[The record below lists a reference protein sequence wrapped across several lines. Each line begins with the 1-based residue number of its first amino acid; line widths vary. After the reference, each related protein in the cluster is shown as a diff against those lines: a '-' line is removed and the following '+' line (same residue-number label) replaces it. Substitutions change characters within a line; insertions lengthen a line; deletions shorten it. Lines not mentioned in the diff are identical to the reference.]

1 MQRKC
6 ELKSQYLVL
15 EYTIKEKLLN
25 KEQKKEKRKLL
36 RTVKK
41 VSLLNYLYK
50 TISVRRHS
58 FNDVPRSRDAIIGVF
73 VHLEQGSARF

>member
-50 TISVRRHS
+50 TISVK
-58 FNDVPRSRDAIIGVF
+58 NDTVLRKYIEVRSYTD
-73 VHLEQGSARF
+73 